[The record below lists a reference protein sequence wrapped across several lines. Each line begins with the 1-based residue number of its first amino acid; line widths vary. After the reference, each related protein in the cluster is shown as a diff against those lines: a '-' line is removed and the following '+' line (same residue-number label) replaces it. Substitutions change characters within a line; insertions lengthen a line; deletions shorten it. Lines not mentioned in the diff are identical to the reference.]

1 MIRWLEDHQMDDTV
15 RSNFERFR
23 RTSFAKD
30 LEEDKGAWQVM
41 SWPRSSETPLRF
53 LLKSGQNRQAT
64 FTIDGDGREYG
75 SIEPS

>member
-1 MIRWLEDHQMDDTV
+1 MIRWPEENHMDDVV
-15 RSNFERFR
+15 RANFDRFR

-41 SWPRSSETPLRF
+41 SWPRTSETPLRF
-53 LLKSGQNRQAT
+53 LLKDSRSQRAT

-75 SIEPS
+75 SVDAP